1 MPTPEINIAAAPD
14 AVWEV
19 AGDFGGLAAWMPGVE
34 SCEVEGDV
42 RTIGMMGMSVQ
53 EQLTGLDAG
62 TRSLTYSVMPG
73 GAVPIES
80 HSATITVHPD
90 GAGSRVTWE
99 VTVSPDGL
107 QGMFE
112 DIYQQSLGALKTRCE
127 Q

>member
-1 MPTPEINIAAAPD
+1 MPTPEINIDAAPD
-14 AVWEV
+14 AVWQV
-19 AGDFGGLAAWMPGVE
+19 AGDFGGLSGWMPGVE
-34 SCEVEGDV
+34 SCEVEGDI
-42 RTIGMMGMSVQ
+42 RTVGLMGMSVQ
-53 EQLTGLDAG
+53 EQLTAHDDTA
-62 TRSLTYSVMPG
+62 RSLTYSVVPG

-80 HSATITVHPD
+80 HSATITVHAD

-99 VTVSPDGL
+99 VTVAPDGL